1 MIGPL
6 SRELTRICRAATDE
20 LGPGPSRDA
29 LAGLAARL
37 AEPRARI
44 AVGGRMNAGKSTL
57 VNALLRQRLA
67 ATGATE
73 TTTLV
78 TWFRYGH
85 QDRLR
90 LHLRNG
96 STRLVA
102 AAPGGGVPT
111 SSAGWRVDPAELTHI
126 TVEASNSA
134 LDTDHTIIDTPG
146 LDSPS
151 NLDQASL
158 AALAHADAVIYLM
171 PHPGEKD
178 VEAVDAVR
186 SWSGTAHFTT
196 ASMVGVLSRIDTLA
210 TGDEDPWPPARRVAG
225 RYSEDLRSSFS
236 DVLPVSGLL
245 AETAL
250 GGEFSE
256 SETRAL
262 TALGTV
268 DRFDLEDA
276 LASVDAFVQWEDGP
290 ISADARR
297 RLLAL
302 LGLYGVRSAVDLI
315 DQGHTSTRALLA
327 GLRRLSGIDALL
339 ERVQRDFVAGADR
352 LRTTAAMAAIRELPW
367 SGSSGETHVLRR
379 VRAEVD
385 RLCLH
390 PSMRQVELTGA
401 LSDVRSGLVRMEPAD
416 VERLQLLARGHDLRS
431 CLGLDAAA
439 APHQVEEAAD
449 DSIAR
454 WRVLEMRPSRLLQR
468 HARAARELCEQM
480 LLAS

>member
-302 LGLYGVRSAVDLI
+302 LGLYGVRRPS
-315 DQGHTSTRALLA
+315 TSSTRATPRPVPCSPVSGDSPA
-327 GLRRLSGIDALL
+327 STPCSRGCSATSWRVPTGSGRPRRW
-339 ERVQRDFVAGADR
+339 
-352 LRTTAAMAAIRELPW
+352 PP
-367 SGSSGETHVLRR
+367 SGSSRGRARR
-379 VRAEVD
+379 GR
-385 RLCLH
+385 RTCCGGSG
-390 PSMRQVELTGA
+390 PRSTGCA
-401 LSDVRSGLVRMEPAD
+401 SIRRCGRS
-416 VERLQLLARGHDLRS
+416 S
-431 CLGLDAAA
+431 
-439 APHQVEEAAD
+439 
-449 DSIAR
+449 
-454 WRVLEMRPSRLLQR
+454 
-468 HARAARELCEQM
+468 
-480 LLAS
+480 